1 MKKILLSALTVFTLL
16 FLFNA
21 AVFAANNDSWD
32 EKPVLTQVFELAKG
46 KIFLE
51 WDGKADLYQVYVDG
65 ENVSTV
71 NLKYAIVDM
80 KDGVHQIAVIP
91 VDKVTKDDGNNFSL
105 DAKVSGLNQLSK
117 LLGGKVLSS
126 VLPEDFGF
134 GLSLDLGALGID
146 KKDLLMG
153 NVSDT
158 FRINYKA
165 NPIFTA
171 VPEIIDAETDPD
183 ERVVLSFRDKYDSD
197 IYNISIKNGSDISSV
212 DFEKDSEESQKF
224 ISKDKSTVHIILDP
238 DYLQKQ
244 GCLIPELDQK
254 YSFTVKIQKYPG
266 NYVNDTKESSFVHE
280 SKESKPYNYTPA
292 AAWKN
297 KPVKISASQTADG
310 QVTLRWTHDDNG
322 VECSYKILKTDML
335 LGVKKGVET
344 IGETSEKE
352 FVVNDLLNGKYSFSI
367 LPFYYEEEGTPSQS
381 VTVEVKNKWS
391 AAPSLKCEVSNK
403 NQVTLKWNAADGIES
418 YHISVFRG
426 DGSLLKFVNLDYK
439 KIEEFDISAESGSM
453 EYVYTYDETIDSEA
467 GVDLKFEIY
476 GSRFT
481 AEGEEQKSAS
491 AAQTVHI
498 KP

>member
-16 FLFNA
+16 LLFNA

-91 VDKVTKDDGNNFSL
+91 VDKVTKDDSNNFSL
-105 DAKVSGLNQLSK
+105 GAKVSGLNQLSK

-183 ERVVLSFRDKYDSD
+183 ERVVLSFRDK
-197 IYNISIKNGSDISSV
+197 
-212 DFEKDSEESQKF
+212 
-224 ISKDKSTVHIILDP
+224 
-238 DYLQKQ
+238 
-244 GCLIPELDQK
+244 
-254 YSFTVKIQKYPG
+254 
-266 NYVNDTKESSFVHE
+266 
-280 SKESKPYNYTPA
+280 
-292 AAWKN
+292 
-297 KPVKISASQTADG
+297 
-310 QVTLRWTHDDNG
+310 
-322 VECSYKILKTDML
+322 
-335 LGVKKGVET
+335 
-344 IGETSEKE
+344 
-352 FVVNDLLNGKYSFSI
+352 
-367 LPFYYEEEGTPSQS
+367 
-381 VTVEVKNKWS
+381 
-391 AAPSLKCEVSNK
+391 
-403 NQVTLKWNAADGIES
+403 
-418 YHISVFRG
+418 
-426 DGSLLKFVNLDYK
+426 
-439 KIEEFDISAESGSM
+439 
-453 EYVYTYDETIDSEA
+453 
-467 GVDLKFEIY
+467 
-476 GSRFT
+476 
-481 AEGEEQKSAS
+481 
-491 AAQTVHI
+491 
-498 KP
+498 